1 MIRSPTPFQLST
13 EPSDVSGSFVQI
25 LETYTG
31 LGPIIDMVTVDL
43 TRQGYDQVK
52 CVVAGLWYYSPSSWS
67 HVLGLARKGH

>member
-1 MIRSPTPFQLST
+1 MYLLLQLST

-43 TRQGYDQVK
+43 TRQGYDQV
-52 CVVAGLWYYSPSSWS
+52 CSVVY
-67 HVLGLARKGH
+67 V